1 MGRIPEELRQTIAQN
16 IRNCRM
22 NKFPGRGGAK
32 LCATAFGVSPQQWS
46 PWERGLR
53 IPDETRLRKI
63 AEFFGVDVDYLRK
76 NHGNAQPTPPPPPA
90 SASGQQP
97 SAQTDL
103 EGIMTTPEFLDKLYR
118 HRMRA
123 VYRVEVMVTSVTYE
137 PIH

>member
-16 IRNCRM
+16 IRTCRM

-32 LCATAFGVSPQQWS
+32 LCAQAFGVSPQQWS

-76 NHGNAQPTPPPPPA
+76 NHGNVQVTPPPPPA
-90 SASGQQP
+90 SAAVSKQP
-97 SAQTDL
+97 TPSEM
-103 EGIMTTPEFLDKLYR
+103 EGVLTTPEFLDKLYR
-118 HRMRA
+118 HRLQA
-123 VYRVEVMVTSVTYE
+123 VYRVEVTVTSVTYE
-137 PIH
+137 QIR